1 VTARSPAPLVG
12 VHPTATDLSMP
23 VLDLAQE
30 AAARG
35 LRSLYLPEHTHVPVG
50 SLQINGDWRMAERY
64 QRTLDPYI
72 AAAFIA
78 ATTTLEVGTAIS
90 LVAQHDAIALAKA
103 VATLDHLAPGRVVL
117 GVGFGYNRAEAAD
130 HGVPFGQRGVM
141 VEETVRLM
149 RALWTQ
155 DEAGYEGRFRRLPP
169 SWSWPKPARPGPP
182 VLLGGR
188 GSARNLERVVA
199 WADGWI
205 PMGQTPTDAL
215 LASELAE
222 LRGRWSD
229 AGRDGAPEVCCF
241 LRPGPRDE
249 LGRQLTR
256 GADLG
261 IQRMQVLLE
270 DRRRDEVLPVLDD
283 LASAVAVLLTTALL
297 TTALVTTQFV
307 TTQSGVKARCP

>member
-1 VTARSPAPLVG
+1 
-12 VHPTATDLSMP
+12 MP
-23 VLDLAQE
+23 VLDLARE
-30 AAARG
+30 AEARG

-50 SLQINGDWRMAERY
+50 SLQISGDWRMAERY

-117 GVGFGYNRAEAAD
+117 GVGFGYNREEAAD
-130 HGVPFGQRGVM
+130 HGVPFGQRAVM
-141 VEETVRLM
+141 AEETVRLM

-155 DEAGYEGRFRRLPP
+155 DKAAYEGRFRRLPP
-169 SWSWPKPARPGPP
+169 SWSWPKPGRPGPP

-188 GSARNLERVVA
+188 GSARNFERVVA

-205 PMGQTPTDAL
+205 PMGETPADAP
-215 LASELAE
+215 LAGELAE
-222 LRGRWSD
+222 LRARWSD
-229 AGRDGAPEVCCF
+229 AGRDGAPETCCF

-249 LGRQLTR
+249 LARQLTR
-256 GADLG
+256 GAELG

-283 LASAVAVLLTTALL
+283 LASAVAALL
-297 TTALVTTQFV
+297 TTQFLTTQA
-307 TTQSGVKARCP
+307 GVKALCR